1 MNLRNEPKPEQRR
14 DTLGECGD
22 EEGAGYGSG
31 VDAAIWRPFWVSVFL
46 DLPAA
51 TFDTAAAFWAA
62 VTGFPLSARRGDDLE
77 FATLVPGEG
86 DAYLR
91 VQRVRDANP
100 RLHLDV
106 HVTDV
111 GAAAAHA
118 VELGAEPVADAG
130 LGYRVLCSPGGLVFC
145 LVRHTSRTRP
155 APTAW
160 PDGHR
165 SVVDQVALDLTLE
178 VHAVESAFWAAL
190 LDQPVQQLG
199 RDEFS
204 TIDLRPELP
213 LRFLLQRLDERTGP
227 ARAHLDL
234 SADDVA
240 AEVARHLALGAVRV
254 RDHDDWTVLRDPA
267 GLHYCVT
274 RGIRW

>member
-199 RDEFS
+199 RDEFQH
-204 TIDLRPELP
+204 DRPAA
-213 LRFLLQRLDERTGP
+213 RTAAAVSAAAPGRTHRTRPGTPGP
-227 ARAHLDL
+227 VRRRRRGRGRPA
-234 SADDVA
+234 
-240 AEVARHLALGAVRV
+240 LALGAVRV